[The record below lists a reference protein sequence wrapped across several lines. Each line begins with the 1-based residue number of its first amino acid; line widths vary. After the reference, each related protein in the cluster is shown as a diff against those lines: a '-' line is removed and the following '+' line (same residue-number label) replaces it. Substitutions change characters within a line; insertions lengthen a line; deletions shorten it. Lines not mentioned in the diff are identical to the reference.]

1 MSQEQDSILMA
12 EALAEKEARI
22 RMFCIDQVMR
32 SGGMRQQDVVK
43 YANEVYEWITTGKI
57 TKEEEL

>member
-1 MSQEQDSILMA
+1 MNETTNAILM
-12 EALAEKEARI
+12 ETLDERETRI